1 MHSLELMLLILCS
14 SDEANTISMGSL
26 GDSSRLVSHVYIL
39 PLIMQHVLHHHETS
53 CSLKFD
59 GHWRLFV
66 QLGLL

>member
-14 SDEANTISMGSL
+14 LDEANTILMGSL
-26 GDSSRLVSHVYIL
+26 GDSSRLVSHVL

-59 GHWRLFV
+59 GHWRLFL